1 MTKNLSL
8 FVLALLV
15 SAFLIWEYKVN
26 LIVWALPK
34 VMNVVNPI
42 QENIPTT
49 WSIGPEESLDRD
61 DTRPN
66 IILILADDMGYN
78 DVSLH
83 NGGAGDGTLL
93 TPHIDSLATSGVWFA
108 EGYAANA
115 TYLCAFSSSNYDR
128 EVSN

>member
-49 WSIGPEESLDRD
+49 WSWGLKKYWIEMMLDQ
-61 DTRPN
+61 
-66 IILILADDMGYN
+66 ISY
-78 DVSLH
+78 
-83 NGGAGDGTLL
+83 
-93 TPHIDSLATSGVWFA
+93 
-108 EGYAANA
+108 
-115 TYLCAFSSSNYDR
+115 
-128 EVSN
+128 